1 MTSML
6 QVSIFNIAQISLE
19 VKLIICTMG
28 VLTCIAHLLSFSESM
43 NNLNDK
49 IQFTAD
55 GLSEI
60 QSELAELKGTK
71 LTAAI
76 DRVARARDFGDL
88 SENAEYHAAKE
99 ELAFIEGRIE
109 ELEDIVLRAQVV
121 NGKDKAD
128 AVNIGCKVTVSVDG
142 KSNTYEIVG
151 EWEADP
157 LKKKISHTSPLGQAL
172 VGKKKGER
180 VEFEAPAGKVVY
192 QIKKI
197 H

>member
-1 MTSML
+1 MTN
-6 QVSIFNIAQISLE
+6 NI
-19 VKLIICTMG
+19 V
-28 VLTCIAHLLSFSESM
+28 
-43 NNLNDK
+43 NDK

-55 GLSEI
+55 GLTEI
-60 QSELAELKGTK
+60 KTELTTLKEAK

-76 DRVARARDFGDL
+76 ERVARARDFGDL

-99 ELAFIEGRIE
+99 ELSFIEGRIE
-109 ELEDIVLRAQVV
+109 ELEGIILRSEVV
-121 NGKDKAD
+121 KSKDKKD
-128 AVNIGCKVTVSVDG
+128 LVDIGCKVTVTVKG
-142 KSNTYEIVG
+142 KEHTYEIVG

-172 VGKKKGER
+172 VGKKKGEK
-180 VEFEAPAGKVVY
+180 VEFEAPAGKVIY

>member
-1 MTSML
+1 MT
-6 QVSIFNIAQISLE
+6 
-19 VKLIICTMG
+19 T
-28 VLTCIAHLLSFSESM
+28 
-43 NNLNDK
+43 LNDK
-49 IQFTAD
+49 IQFTAE

-60 QSELAELKGTK
+60 KAELAELNGAK

-76 DRVARARDFGDL
+76 ERVARARDFGDL

-109 ELEDIVLRAQVV
+109 ELEGIIQRADVV
-121 NGKDKAD
+121 TSKAD
-128 AVNIGCKVTVSVDG
+128 KSTIDIGCKVTVTVSG
-142 KSNTYEIVG
+142 KEHTYEIVG

-172 VGKKKGER
+172 VGKKKGEA

>member
-1 MTSML
+1 MTT
-6 QVSIFNIAQISLE
+6 N
-19 VKLIICTMG
+19 
-28 VLTCIAHLLSFSESM
+28 
-43 NNLNDK
+43 NDK

-55 GLSEI
+55 GLAEI
-60 QSELAELKGTK
+60 KAELSELKDQK
-71 LTAAI
+71 LTSAI

-109 ELEDIVLRAQVV
+109 ELEGIIQRASVV
-121 NGKDKAD
+121 KLKGQNGSVD
-128 AVNIGCKVTVSVDG
+128 IGCKVTVAVAG
-142 KSNTYEIVG
+142 KDHTYEIVG

-172 VGKKKGER
+172 VGKKKGEA
-180 VEFEAPAGKVVY
+180 VEFEAPAGKVIY
-192 QIKKI
+192 KIKKI

>member
-1 MTSML
+1 MT
-6 QVSIFNIAQISLE
+6 NI
-19 VKLIICTMG
+19 
-28 VLTCIAHLLSFSESM
+28 
-43 NNLNDK
+43 NDK
-49 IQFTAD
+49 IQFTAE

-60 QSELAELKGTK
+60 KSELAELNGVK

-76 DRVARARDFGDL
+76 ERVARARDFGDL

-99 ELAFIEGRIE
+99 ELSFIEGRIE
-109 ELEDIVLRAQVV
+109 ELEGIIQRAEVV
-121 NGKDKAD
+121 KTKSSTD
-128 AVNIGCKVTVSVDG
+128 AIGIGCKVTVKVAG
-142 KSNTYEIVG
+142 KEHTYEIVG

-157 LKKKISHTSPLGQAL
+157 MKKKISHTSPLGQAL
-172 VGKKKGER
+172 VGKKKGEE